1 MILNELKKKL
11 NKNIN
16 KNRTNVTMADKLLVE
31 AKKTNKNTSIPS
43 MLYFTNLLKCL
54 SKDRYENYQNWFN
67 TGFCL
72 FNIHHFVISC
82 INAWSK
88 QCSEKY
94 DEKVVKLCG
103 IILFYQKSESLKLKF
118 KSIKKLC

>member
-1 MILNELKKKL
+1 
-11 NKNIN
+11 
-16 KNRTNVTMADKLLVE
+16 
-31 AKKTNKNTSIPS
+31 

-72 FNIHHFVISC
+72 FNIHPLLFPVW
-82 INAWSK
+82 NAWSK

-103 IILFYQKSESLKLKF
+103 IILFIKNQKSLKT
-118 KSIKKLC
+118 